1 MIEVTG
7 LNFRYPNG
15 FQALHDIN
23 VVLHRGDFI
32 LLTGWNGS
40 GKTTLAKQLNG
51 LLVPYEGT
59 VTVDGEEIIGT
70 PTSVLAERIG
80 FVFQNP
86 DHQLMG
92 ATVAGEMAFSL
103 KNFNYKKEEIEQRV
117 RETAR
122 DLDIVDILGSSPQV
136 LTSSEKKLVTV
147 ASVLVYEPEVLI
159 IDEAAAN
166 LDRVHTENIVQVLE
180 QYHRE
185 DRIILTISHN
195 IPVWAESGL
204 LNRVVVMD
212 RGRII
217 DDGPPWKI
225 FTDDRVMD
233 YLMDGVLPVTK
244 IARELSEWGING
256 NLYSVGLLEQKLLKG
271 LRGVHE

>member
-1 MIEVTG
+1 MIEATG
-7 LNFRYPNG
+7 LNFRYSNG

-32 LLTGWNGS
+32 LLTGWNGC

-59 VTVDGEEIIGT
+59 VTVDGEEVIGT

-92 ATVAGEMAFSL
+92 ATVAEEMAFSL
-103 KNFNYKKEEIEQRV
+103 KNFGYNKEEIEQRV
-117 RETAR
+117 RETAKNL
-122 DLDIVDILGSSPQV
+122 DLVDILGSSPQV

-159 IDEAAAN
+159 IDEATAN
-166 LDRVHTENIVQVLE
+166 LDRVHTENIVRVLE
-180 QYHRE
+180 QYYRE

-195 IPVWAESGL
+195 IPVWAESRL

-217 DDGPPWKI
+217 DDGPPGKI

-233 YLMDGVLPVTK
+233 YLMDGVLPVTR
-244 IARELSEWGING
+244 IARELSEWGINR
-256 NLYSVGLLEQKLLKG
+256 NLYSVGLLERKILKG